1 MRSLF
6 LLLLL
11 VAAKGFAQPG
21 LPVFNSSLAEDAAE
35 PRQTTTHVDLDRGIA
50 QEPGLW
56 EVKVDSVVAGNVW
69 VRISGR
75 VLLNGGCA
83 SMMPLY
89 SVEMRTDT
97 GWVERIPFN
106 ALQLDCGMP
115 RMDWTDHAVMIPV
128 AAWVRLN
135 SREGQGELEPG
146 NYRLVFTGAN
156 MERTATGPFR
166 MD

>member
-1 MRSLF
+1 MRSFF
-6 LLLLL
+6 LPLLL
-11 VAAKGFAQPG
+11 VAAKAFTQPG
-21 LPVFNSSLAEDAAE
+21 PPVFDPTPPDGVAE
-35 PRQTTTHVDLDRGIA
+35 PRHTTTHADPDRGIA
-50 QEPGLW
+50 QEPGLR

-75 VLLNGGCA
+75 VLLTGGCA

-146 NYRLVFTGAN
+146 NYRLIFTGAN
-156 MERTATGPFR
+156 MEHSATAPFR